1 MIRKAVLLAVMSL
14 LVVSVAIAQ
23 TAATHPTEKINFVIP
38 LKVDR
43 ITINDYEDLL
53 ADVKQ

>member
-1 MIRKAVLLAVMSL
+1 M
-14 LVVSVAIAQ
+14 
-23 TAATHPTEKINFVIP
+23 THATETVEATIQGKI
-38 LKVDR
+38 DR

>member
-1 MIRKAVLLAVMSL
+1 MGNVRS
-14 LVVSVAIAQ
+14 S
-23 TAATHPTEKINFVIP
+23 HPTEVVEATIDGNI
-38 LKVDR
+38 DR